1 VLIRIPEPIAD
12 DQIGAFDWYPDRGSE
27 ITFVDPFSGV
37 VVVVDRTSDR
47 IGGGGG
53 AASLRDL
60 SWLWHSLLARGRAAA
75 TALLPQSLIAGF
87 GRDRALAVCGGPQ
100 PDPRR
105 RSPAGP
111 PNKGNRR

>member
-1 VLIRIPEPIAD
+1 MLIRIPEPIAD

-37 VVVVDRTSDR
+37 VVVVDRTAAG

-53 AASLRDL
+53 AAKRGGL
-60 SWLWHSLLARGRAAA
+60 SWFWRSLLARGRAAA
-75 TALLPQSLIAGF
+75 TALLPEGLIAGF
-87 GRDRALAVCGGPQ
+87 GRDRALAVCGRPQ

-111 PNKGNRR
+111 PNQGNRR